1 MILKQDEEV
10 LSEFCKNFME
20 EQKKT
25 LIQMAD
31 MILKNIDSE

>member
-10 LSEFCKNFME
+10 LSEFCKNFTE